1 MPFDA
6 TVITVTE
13 FSALMVKGEER
24 RTEKEGMIACVASS

>member
-13 FSALMVKGEER
+13 FSALMVKGGRRR
-24 RTEKEGMIACVASS
+24 RTEEGGIACAASS